1 MEKLK
6 AFFKEYS
13 EELLYKVQW
22 PTIEELQSSTVTVF
36 VASLLIALVVA
47 LMDFVFSNGL
57 DYVYSLIF
65 S

>member
-1 MEKLK
+1 MEKLRS
-6 AFFKEYS
+6 FFKEYS

-22 PTIEELQSSTVTVF
+22 PTLEELQSSTVTVF
-36 VASLLIALVVA
+36 VASLMIALVVA

>member
-22 PTIEELQSSTVTVF
+22 PTVEELQSSTVTVF

>member
-1 MEKLK
+1 MEKLRS
-6 AFFKEYS
+6 FFKEYS

-36 VASLLIALVVA
+36 VASLMIALVVA

>member
-1 MEKLK
+1 MEKLR

-22 PTIEELQSSTVTVF
+22 PTVEELQSSTVTVF
-36 VASLLIALVVA
+36 VASLLIALAVA

>member
-1 MEKLK
+1 MEKLRS
-6 AFFKEYS
+6 FFKEYS

-22 PTIEELQSSTVTVF
+22 PTLEELQSSTVTVF

>member
-22 PTIEELQSSTVTVF
+22 PTVDELQSSTVTVF

>member
-1 MEKLK
+1 MEKLR

-22 PTIEELQSSTVTVF
+22 PTVEELQSSTVTVF

>member
-1 MEKLK
+1 MEKLR

-36 VASLLIALVVA
+36 VASLLIALIVA

>member
-1 MEKLK
+1 MEKLRS
-6 AFFKEYS
+6 FFKEYS

-22 PTIEELQSSTVTVF
+22 PTLEELQSSTVTVF
-36 VASLLIALVVA
+36 VASLMIALVIA